1 MKAAI
6 YGRLAQALAMMPA
19 TRREIA
25 AALDVS
31 ADQVGVW
38 LQDLRA
44 AGIVRRGVWIAGEG
58 VVWHFEAG
66 SPFPRA
72 VSRPIS
78 TVVRFVAAWRLLSSR
93 QTSTSMAAALSV
105 SQRTASDIIG
115 SLREHGLVR
124 IAGWEI
130 RGCGTYTPAWDRLC
144 AADAPRPAADSR
156 TVTNARY
163 WARRRDGLTQARAA

>member
-25 AALDVS
+25 AELEVS

-44 AGIVRRGVWIAGEG
+44 AGIVRPGRWVAREG
-58 VVWHFEAG
+58 VTWHFEAG
-66 SPFPRA
+66 RPFPRT
-72 VSRPIS
+72 VRRPIG
-78 TVVRFVAAWRLLSSR
+78 TVVRFVAAWRLLASR
-93 QTSTSMAAALSV
+93 QTSSSLASALGA

-130 RGCGTYTPAWDRLC
+130 HGHAYTPAWDRL
-144 AADAPRPAADSR
+144 PAADVPRPQRDSR
-156 TVTNARY
+156 AVTNARY